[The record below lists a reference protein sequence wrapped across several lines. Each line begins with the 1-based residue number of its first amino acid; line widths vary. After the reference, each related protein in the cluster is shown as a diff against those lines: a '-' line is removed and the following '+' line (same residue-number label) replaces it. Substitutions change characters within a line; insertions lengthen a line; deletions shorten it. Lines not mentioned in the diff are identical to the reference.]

1 MKLQNKRVLVTGAN
15 GMVAYQLIKLLR
27 DKNCNLTLTDLH
39 EKSKFCNDE
48 KYISGDLRSR
58 SFSQSICKNQ
68 DIIFSLVGLKASPE
82 ESKNKPAS
90 HSVTMNQFNS
100 NIIESAF
107 KNDIE
112 WFLYTSSVGV
122 YHPAVVFFE
131 DDVFGG
137 DPFIEKTPSQN
148 DWYGGWAKRMGELNV
163 EASMIEYS
171 RSNCSI
177 VRPANIYG
185 KWDVFSEKATVIGS
199 LISKAYHSNNDILEV
214 WGDGTPIRDFIY
226 SEDVARGMI
235 HMVENEVTQPVNL
248 GSGTGVTIKEV
259 AETIAEYFE
268 QEIDYDIT
276 KPMGDMKRLMS
287 TKRAESYGFKP
298 EVNLKEGIIRTIKW
312 YEENINELQ

>member
-1 MKLQNKRVLVTGAN
+1 MQDINKNVLVTGAN
-15 GMVAYQLIKLLR
+15 GMVAYQLIRLLK

-39 EKSKFCNDE
+39 NKSKCFSDV

-58 SFSQSICKNQ
+58 SFAQSICKNQ
-68 DIIFSLVGLKASPE
+68 DIVFSLVGLKASPDE
-82 ESKNKPAS
+82 CLKKPAS

-107 KNDIE
+107 KNDVE

-122 YHPAVVFFE
+122 YYPAEVFVE
-131 DDVFGG
+131 DDVW
-137 DPFIEKTPSQN
+137 KTTPSHN

-163 EASMIEYS
+163 EASMIEYN

-185 KWDVFSEKATVIGS
+185 KWDVFSDKATVIGS
-199 LISKAYHSNNDILEV
+199 LISKGYQDDILNV
-214 WGDGTPIRDFIY
+214 WGDGSPIRDFIY
-226 SEDVARGMI
+226 SKDVARGMI
-235 HMVENEVTQPVNL
+235 HMVENEVTEPVNL
-248 GSGTGVTIKEV
+248 ASGTGVTIKDL
-259 AETIAEYFE
+259 AFIICEYF
-268 QEIDYDIT
+268 DIGLSFDES
-276 KPMGDMKRLMS
+276 KPNGDMKRLMS

-298 EVNLKEGIIRTIKW
+298 QVSLKEGIIRTIKW

>member
-1 MKLQNKRVLVTGAN
+1 
-15 GMVAYQLIKLLR
+15 
-27 DKNCNLTLTDLH
+27 
-39 EKSKFCNDE
+39 
-48 KYISGDLRSR
+48 
-58 SFSQSICKNQ
+58 
-68 DIIFSLVGLKASPE
+68 
-82 ESKNKPAS
+82 
-90 HSVTMNQFNS
+90 MNQFNS

-107 KNDIE
+107 KNDVE

-122 YHPAVVFFE
+122 YYPSEVLVE
-131 DDVFGG
+131 DDVW
-137 DPFIEKTPSQN
+137 KTTPSHN

>member
-1 MKLQNKRVLVTGAN
+1 
-15 GMVAYQLIKLLR
+15 MVAYQLIRLLR
-27 DKNCNLTLTDLH
+27 DRNCNLTLTDLH
-39 EKSKFCNDE
+39 EKSKFFSDE

-58 SFSQSICKNQ
+58 SFTQSICKNQ
-68 DIIFSLVGLKASPE
+68 DIVFSLVGLKASPE
-82 ESKNKPAS
+82 ECLKKPAS

-107 KNDIE
+107 KNDVE

-122 YHPAVVFFE
+122 YYPSEVLVE
-131 DDVFGG
+131 DDVW
-137 DPFIEKTPSQN
+137 KTTPSHN

-298 EVNLKEGIIRTIKW
+298 EVNLKEGI
-312 YEENINELQ
+312 

>member
-1 MKLQNKRVLVTGAN
+1 MKIENKNVLITGAN
-15 GMVAYQLIKLLR
+15 GMVAYQLIRLLR
-27 DKNCNLTLTDLH
+27 DRNCNLTLTDLH
-39 EKSKFCNDE
+39 EKSKVFSDE

-58 SFSQSICKNQ
+58 SFTQSICKNQ
-68 DIIFSLVGLKASPE
+68 DIVFSLVGLKASPE
-82 ESKNKPAS
+82 ECLKKPAS

-107 KNDIE
+107 KNDVE

-122 YHPAVVFFE
+122 YYPSEVLVE
-131 DDVFGG
+131 DDVW
-137 DPFIEKTPSQN
+137 KTTPSHN

>member
-1 MKLQNKRVLVTGAN
+1 MTQDINKNVLVTGAN

-27 DKNCNLTLTDLH
+27 DRNCNLTLTDLH
-39 EKSKFCNDE
+39 EKSKFFSDE

-58 SFSQSICKNQ
+58 SFTQSVCKNQ
-68 DIIFSLVGLKASPE
+68 DIVFSLVGLKASPE
-82 ESKNKPAS
+82 ECLKKPAS

-107 KNDIE
+107 KNDVE

-122 YHPAVVFFE
+122 YYPAEVFVE
-131 DDVFGG
+131 DDVW
-137 DPFIEKTPSQN
+137 KTTPSNN

-163 EASMIEYS
+163 EASMIEYN

-185 KWDVFSEKATVIGS
+185 KWDVFSDKATVIGS
-199 LISKAYHSNNDILEV
+199 LISKAYHNNNDILEV
-214 WGDGTPIRDFIY
+214 WGDGSPIRDFIY
-226 SEDVARGMI
+226 SKDVARGML
-235 HMVENEVTQPVNL
+235 HMVENEVTEPVNL
-248 GSGTGVTIKEV
+248 GSGKEV
-259 AETIAEYFE
+259 RISDIAEIIANYFE
-268 QEIDYDIT
+268 QEIDYDTT

-298 EVNLKEGIIRTIKW
+298 QVSLKEGIIRTIKW

>member
-1 MKLQNKRVLVTGAN
+1 MKIENKNVLVTGAN
-15 GMVAYQLIKLLR
+15 GMVAYQLIKLLM

-39 EKSKFCNDE
+39 KTSKFYTDV

-68 DIIFSLVGLKASPE
+68 DIVFSLVGLKASPE
-82 ESKNKPAS
+82 ECKNKPAS

-122 YHPAVVFFE
+122 YYPAPILLE
-131 DDVFGG
+131 DDVWNT
-137 DPFIEKTPSQN
+137 TPSPN

-163 EASMIEYS
+163 EASMIEYG
-171 RSNCSI
+171 RNNCSI

-185 KWDVFSEKATVIGS
+185 KWDVFSDKATVIGS
-199 LISKAYHSNNDILEV
+199 LINKGYHDDVLNV

-226 SEDVARGMI
+226 SKDVARGML
-235 HMVENEVTQPVNL
+235 HMVENEVTKPVNL
-248 GSGTGVTIKEV
+248 GSGKGVTIGEIS
-259 AETIAEYFE
+259 EIISDYF
-268 QEIDYDIT
+268 YKDIFWDSE
-276 KPMGDMKRLMS
+276 KPMGDKKRLMS
-287 TKRAESYGFKP
+287 VERAESYGFKP
-298 EVNLKEGIIRTIKW
+298 QVSLEDGLVRTMKW
-312 YEENINELQ
+312 YEGNVNEL

>member
-1 MKLQNKRVLVTGAN
+1 MMQDINKNVLVTGAN
-15 GMVAYQLIKLLR
+15 GMVAYQLIRLLR
-27 DKNCNLTLTDLH
+27 DRNCNLTLTDLH
-39 EKSKFCNDE
+39 EKSKFFSDE

-58 SFSQSICKNQ
+58 SFTQSICKNQ
-68 DIIFSLVGLKASPE
+68 DIVFSLVGLKASPE
-82 ESKNKPAS
+82 ECLKKPAS

-107 KNDIE
+107 KNDVE

-122 YHPAVVFFE
+122 YYPSEVLVE
-131 DDVFGG
+131 DDVW
-137 DPFIEKTPSQN
+137 KTTPSHN